1 MQQHKKK
8 SRLEVEK
15 LHAQLRELKK
25 KHSRELAECQ
35 AKVEAAE
42 AECQAKVEAAE
53 AKIRDLEEQ
62 LDAQERKHKTMKL
75 EATVE
80 ALKEQLA
87 AFKKA
92 AHVAVATPAGTTYTA
107 TPRSQTPLVPA
118 MPASAT
124 ASKTTPYDP
133 ARPGGLVPTTTPTP
147 YDPARPG
154 GGTANPNVGANG
166 RAGAFAAWLAGTTS
180 IAVHHSTNGGQ
191 PCALWWVREHAR
203 VDALVMHK
211 CTCILAICSG
221 FNLKNIYIPIRQ
233 EASG

>member
-1 MQQHKKK
+1 M
-8 SRLEVEK
+8 EK

-25 KHSRELAECQ
+25 KHSREL
-35 AKVEAAE
+35 

-154 GGTANPNVGANG
+154 GAPPTPMSVQMVARELLRRGLPARRQLPFTTPPMVDN
-166 RAGAFAAWLAGTTS
+166 RAPY
-180 IAVHHSTNGGQ
+180 GGYGN
-191 PCALWWVREHAR
+191 
-203 VDALVMHK
+203 MHGWM
-211 CTCILAICSG
+211 L
-221 FNLKNIYIPIRQ
+221 
-233 EASG
+233 